1 MRLLICLCLATCFA
15 SFCIISGCKPDP
27 SVEPLNEIAFEVP
40 KGWPEPAY
48 KFENNKVTNAGFEL
62 GKKLF
67 FDPRLSRNNTISCGS
82 CHQPF
87 AAFAQLDHAVSHGVE
102 DRLGTRNSPGL
113 FNLNWHTGF
122 FWDGG
127 VNHIESQPLN
137 PIKNPLEM
145 DETLENILVKLN
157 ADQDYQRRFRQALGN
172 DTINTQRILK
182 ALAQFMGMLVSSN
195 SKYDKH
201 IRGEAGGELTAAEL
215 NGLSIFRSNC
225 SSCHS
230 EPLFSDFS
238 YRNNGL
244 KPSVVNDS
252 GRAVITRTTTDLHKF
267 KVPSLRNLKYT
278 GPYMHDGRI
287 TSLDKVLDHYATGI
301 HQSATLDPILRNGI
315 PLTAQERAD
324 LLSFLNTLND
334 EEFVKEAKFRQ

>member
-1 MRLLICLCLATCFA
+1 MRLLICLCLAACFA

-157 ADQDYQRRFRQALGN
+157 ADQDYQRRFRQAFGN

-301 HQSATLDPILRNGI
+301 HQSATLDPVLKSGI
-315 PLTAQERAD
+315 SLTAQERAD